1 MSSIMKVF
9 KKMAI
14 AFVAG
19 ILIMGISAVDASAAE
34 GEEITGPRGRVIGIY
49 DAKGQIIFHP
59 DSNNAHNNVL
69 ALSELCKGS
78 KEKTIVISDGS
89 TVKVDAVVYLGSNT
103 TIKANGATIIQTT
116 DGKGILANDVTK
128 SNYGSIENVTVQGG
142 TWKNANNKQTASMMR
157 FAHGQNMTLDKVT
170 VITNYEGHAVELIA
184 MKNVT
189 VRNST
194 LKAEG
199 KVRKNA
205 VEEALQID
213 IATPL
218 TAPGIANAYG
228 KKFTNGETC
237 KNIKVLNNTITGSR
251 GICANYASRE
261 KKYRNKFHDNITII
275 GNKVT
280 GKSAEGVALF
290 NTLNSTVRNNTIVSN
305 SSRKKE
311 AYSVGLNI
319 LIMGSSARTKKATVS
334 VQGNTIRGGRQG
346 MQIASKTSSKY
357 KKAVVKKNKLSASA
371 GQALLISPQGVSK
384 ISQSGNKNKK

>member
-1 MSSIMKVF
+1 MKIF

-19 ILIMGISAVDASAAE
+19 ILTIGISAVGASAAE
-34 GEEITGPRGRVIGIY
+34 GEEITNSKGLVIGNY
-49 DAKGQIIFHP
+49 DAEGQIIFHP
-59 DSNNAHNNVL
+59 DSKNAHNNVL
-69 ALSELCKGS
+69 ALNELCRGS
-78 KEKTIVISDGS
+78 KEKTIVISDGT
-89 TVKVDAVVYLGSNT
+89 TVKVDAVIYLGSNT
-103 TIKANGATIIQTT
+103 TIKADGATIIQTI

-128 SNYGSIENVTVQGG
+128 SNYGSIENVTIQGG
-142 TWKNANNKQTASMMR
+142 TWKNAKNKHIASMMR
-157 FAHGQNMTLDKVT
+157 FAHGQNMTIDKVT

-199 KVRKNA
+199 KARKDS

-218 TAPGIANAYG
+218 TAPGIARAYG

-237 KNIKVLNNTITGSR
+237 KNIKVLDNTITGGR
-251 GICANYASRE
+251 GICANFASRE
-261 KKYRNKFHDNITII
+261 KKYINKFHDNITII

-311 AYSVGLNI
+311 TYSIGLNI
-319 LIMGSSARTKKATVS
+319 FIIGSSTRAKKATVT
-334 VQGNTIRGGRQG
+334 VQGNTIRGGKQG
-346 MQIASKTSSKY
+346 MQISSKTSSKY
-357 KKAVVKKNKLSASA
+357 KKAVVKKNKLSASS
-371 GQALLISPQGVSK
+371 GQALLISSQGVSK
-384 ISQSGNKNKK
+384 ILQSGNKNKK

>member
-1 MSSIMKVF
+1 MKIF

-19 ILIMGISAVDASAAE
+19 ILTLGISAVGASAAE
-34 GEEITGPRGRVIGIY
+34 GEEITGPRGLVIGSY
-49 DAKGQIIFHP
+49 DAEGQIIFHP

-69 ALSELCKGS
+69 ALNELCKGS
-78 KEKTIVISDGS
+78 KKKTIVISNGT

-103 TIKANGATIIQTT
+103 TIKADGATIIQTI

-128 SNYGSIENVTVQGG
+128 SNYGSIENVTIQGG

-157 FAHGQNMTLDKVT
+157 FAHGQNMNIDKVT

-199 KVRKNA
+199 KVRKNS

-237 KNIKVLNNTITGSR
+237 KNIKVLNNTITGGR
-251 GICANYASRE
+251 GICANFASRE
-261 KKYRNKFHDNITII
+261 KKYLNKFHDNITII

-305 SSRKKE
+305 STRKKE

-319 LIMGSSARTKKATVS
+319 LIMGSSTQTKKATVT

-384 ISQSGNKNKK
+384 ISQSGNK